1 VESEFIFMHER
12 RRFLKIVAA
21 VTSASALARRGAAA
35 DAPRKRGLGFSLYGM
50 RSLNVAE
57 AIETCAR
64 LGYDCYELPVMH
76 EWPADSAALARDE
89 QQKIRA
95 ASAEHGM
102 RLTAL
107 MENLPC
113 LGDEAQSRANLERLK
128 RACALALGLAPES
141 PPPGSPAVPLI
152 ETILGGKPGEFAAVR
167 TKLIDRLGQ
176 WTEVLAAQRVPVAI
190 KAHVSNAVQQPDQ
203 LLALLEAVDSPWLHA
218 AYDYSHFELQDLP
231 LAETMEKLLPRATFI
246 HVKDTQH
253 AQGKK
258 AFLLPGEGTTDYDA
272 YFRMLAASAY
282 VGDVVVEVSGQVF
295 GQPGYDPVAA
305 AEKCYSKLAP
315 AMERAGI
322 VRH

>member
-1 VESEFIFMHER
+1 MHER
-12 RRFLKIVAA
+12 RSFLKFAA
-21 VTSASALARRGAAA
+21 AATLASAMARSGSAA

-50 RSLNVAE
+50 RSLHVVE

-64 LGYDCYELPVMH
+64 VGYDCYELPVMR
-76 EWPADSAALARDE
+76 EWPADSATLARDE
-89 QQKIRA
+89 QERIRA
-95 ASAEHGM
+95 AGAARGL
-102 RLTAL
+102 RLSAL

-113 LGDEAQSRANLERLK
+113 LGDEAEARANLERLK
-128 RACALALGLAPES
+128 LACSLAHRLAPDKE
-141 PPPGSPAVPLI
+141 PPATPAVPLL
-152 ETILGGKPGEFAAVR
+152 ETILGGKPGEFEAVR
-167 TKLIDRLGQ
+167 PKLVDRLGE
-176 WTEVLAAQRVPVAI
+176 WTEVLAAQRVPLAI
-190 KAHVSNAVQQPDQ
+190 KAHVSNAVQRPEQ

-231 LAETMEKLLPRATFI
+231 LAATMEALLPRATFI

-253 AQGKK
+253 AQGKR

-272 YFRMLAASAY
+272 YFRLLAASKYA
-282 VGDVVVEVSGQVF
+282 GDVVVEVSGQVF

-322 VRH
+322 ERR